1 MIHHLAM
8 SPQIWSCHV
17 PGCHWPSHISSTRF
31 PSRNHSCPKAAP
43 ARGLPRTSS
52 SPDRN
57 GLESQGPGL
66 QARRRRSTASGTVAH
81 GHASCPRHLLYCP
94 FFLALVQ
101 WGQKTC
107 LDGMSCLWVNVVSP
121 SQNFKIC
128 VWRSENTFTVTWCNP
143 GAIRQTKVTFEQ
155 IDLFFQKHR
164 GSR

>member
-143 GAIRQTKVTFEQ
+143 GAIGKLR
-155 IDLFFQKHR
+155 
-164 GSR
+164 